1 METCLH
7 VIKDAAEQLIP
18 KTLTAL
24 FGKQRSCFI
33 HGMSCC
39 DTAHCFHKFHCLE
52 LFQANGPEVI
62 LSGVMWR
69 THEPCGLEVV
79 VHQSLNISYIRNVV
93 SSGEM
98 VATAIPHGIKHLR
111 WSLKLLKKV
120 SLLSAHNLWFEHKD
134 RVAAPVL
141 IHVGVHCYR
150 IIYATW
156 RLVFLSLSLQDLVK
170 SVTASCS
177 FLKRLTL
184 SEIRW
189 IYSDFLKGLRDTGS
203 FGMTSIFNK
212 LLTALWDPIART
224 WTRERERDRENERDV
239 L

>member
-1 METCLH
+1 MITE
-7 VIKDAAEQLIP
+7 II
-18 KTLTAL
+18 
-24 FGKQRSCFI
+24 
-33 HGMSCC
+33 
-39 DTAHCFHKFHCLE
+39 
-52 LFQANGPEVI
+52 
-62 LSGVMWR
+62 
-69 THEPCGLEVV
+69 
-79 VHQSLNISYIRNVV
+79 
-93 SSGEM
+93 
-98 VATAIPHGIKHLR
+98 
-111 WSLKLLKKV
+111 KKV

-184 SEIRW
+184 PEIRW

-224 WTRERERDRENERDV
+224 WTRERERQRERERCLIIYIRETKKKIIPPSFALWCAYFYSMGEIFFPKAV
-239 L
+239 S